1 MLSSSR
7 ESLLEAIL
15 KGNPRQTIMRIGI
28 DAFPALETRGG
39 IGTYVRHLLPALAA
53 LDSGDEFIAYVPG
66 REAQR
71 KAAFPQDLTQGV
83 RYRPTNR
90 TLLRWRG
97 WLDGLDLYHGTNFKF
112 QTYGRHGAVV
122 TIHDLWL
129 DRYPQRSR
137 KLFGQ
142 RISRLR
148 ARRRLKNV
156 AKVIADSRNT
166 ACDIQELY
174 EVPPEKIVV
183 IYPGTPSAFFDEPA
197 PDRLSELRMRYH
209 LDATPFMLFVGGAD
223 PRKNH
228 RVLLEA
234 FASLAE
240 TRKDVALVM
249 VGDAEHR
256 GLRISDT
263 VRDHKLERQVRCV
276 GSVPADDLRLLYAG
290 AELFAFPSL
299 YEGFGFP
306 VLEAMACG
314 TPVLTSNR
322 TSLPE
327 VAGDAALLVDPESAE
342 EVTEGIR
349 HILTDTSLRQSLRQ
363 KGVARAKEFNWET
376 TARQTHA
383 VYQDACHNA

>member
-1 MLSSSR
+1 M
-7 ESLLEAIL
+7 
-15 KGNPRQTIMRIGI
+15 MRIGI
-28 DAFPALETRGG
+28 DAFPALETSGG
-39 IGTYVRHLLPALAA
+39 IGTYVRHLLPALGA
-53 LDSGDEFIAYVPG
+53 LESGDELIAYVPG
-66 REAQR
+66 L
-71 KAAFPQDLTQGV
+71 KASRSAPFRHDVTPGIK
-83 RYRPTNR
+83 YRPTNR
-90 TLLRWRG
+90 AVLRWRG

-112 QTYGRHGAVV
+112 HTQGRYGAVV

-129 DRYPQRSR
+129 DRHPQYSR

-142 RISRLR
+142 GASTLR
-148 ARRRLKNV
+148 ARHRLRGAV
-156 AKVIADSRNT
+156 RVIADSRHT
-166 ACDIQELY
+166 ACDIQEIY
-174 EVPPEKIVV
+174 GVSSERVVV

-197 PDRLSELRMRYH
+197 PDRLTDLRTRYK

-228 RVLLEA
+228 RVLVEA
-234 FASLAE
+234 FARLAE
-240 TRKDVALVM
+240 LRKDMALVI
-249 VGDAEHR
+249 VGDPDHR

-263 VRDHKLERQVRCV
+263 VRECKLEGRVHCV
-276 GSVPADDLRLLYAG
+276 GSVPVHDLRLLYAA